1 MRNAIKIDATT
12 FVTIDNAAC
21 IGEKEAD
28 VVYVPN
34 EIAAYFTARTAI
46 LEQWCAGAMPIQL
59 LLANF
64 TSDTA
69 WEEYV
74 KGCERVFREIG
85 QKMPP
90 ITGSSET
97 NFAPLQSGLS
107 LTMIGKQQFT
117 PSKMQCRFFVIGK
130 PLVGQ
135 QVIDQPEN
143 VANLAEIYSLLSTG
157 VIQQVWPTGS
167 KGIGAE
173 IISFVGE
180 NFTCEID
187 LTHSAGPSA
196 AVLVAV
202 QEQNIDKLYSKV
214 SAPITEVA
222 PRNEM

>member
-1 MRNAIKIDATT
+1 MRNAIEIDAST

-28 VVYVPN
+28 IVHVPN

-46 LEQWCAGAMPIQL
+46 LEQWCAGAMPVHL

-64 TSDTA
+64 TSDAA
-69 WEEYV
+69 WNDYV
-74 KGCERVFREIG
+74 KGCERVFHEIG

-97 NFAPLQSGLS
+97 NFSPLQSGLS
-107 LTMIGKQQFT
+107 LTIIGKKQFVPT
-117 PSKMQCRFFVIGK
+117 VEQCRFFVIGK

-135 QVIDQPEN
+135 QVMDQPEN
-143 VANLAEIYSLLSTG
+143 VANLAEVFNLLKIG

-173 IISFVGE
+173 IQAFIGSH
-180 NFTCEID
+180 FTCEVN
-187 LTHSAGPSA
+187 LVQSAGPST

-202 QEQNIDKLYSKV
+202 QEQNVEQLYATVK
-214 SAPITEVA
+214 API
-222 PRNEM
+222 NEISLLNS